1 MKYLFRKY
9 EFTTEAEARAAIDA
23 LGTATDM
30 EGNEVPTHRHTI
42 AMLGHIV
49 TTAATYNDDGEGNVT
64 ELTPAVL
71 ADNYSVDVLWRD
83 GVVADWD
90 ANIVWPD
97 PVGVHSFGNS
107 EANAEY
113 TATLYALFP
122 DRVPVI
128 DNDLND

>member
-1 MKYLFRKY
+1 MKYTFRKY
-9 EFTTEAEARAAIDA
+9 EFTNAEAATKAVAA
-23 LGTATDM
+23 LGVDE
-30 EGNEVPTHRHTI
+30 EGNATHRHTI

-49 TTAATYNDDGEGNVT
+49 TTAATYDKEGKQ
-64 ELTPAVL
+64 LKAAVL
-71 ADNYSVDVLWRD
+71 AKKYSVDVLWRD
-83 GVVADWD
+83 GVVADWK

>member
-1 MKYLFRKY
+1 MKYTFRKY
-9 EFTTEAEARAAIDA
+9 EFTNAEAATKAVAA
-23 LGTATDM
+23 LGVD
-30 EGNEVPTHRHTI
+30 EDGNATHRHTI
-42 AMLGHIV
+42 SMLGHIV
-49 TTAATYNDDGEGNVT
+49 TTAATYDDDGE

-71 ADNYSVDVLWRD
+71 AKKYSVDVLWRD
-83 GVVADWD
+83 GVAEDWESH
-90 ANIVWPD
+90 IVWPD

>member
-1 MKYLFRKY
+1 MKYTFRKY
-9 EFTTEAEARAAIDA
+9 EFTDAASAQSAIDA
-23 LGTATDM
+23 LGLDD
-30 EGNEVPTHRHTI
+30 EGNPTHRHTI

-49 TTAATYNDDGEGNVT
+49 TTPATYDDDGN

-71 ADNYSVDVLWRD
+71 AANYSVDVLWRD
-83 GVVADWD
+83 QIADGWS
-90 ANIVWPD
+90 ANLVWPD

-128 DNDLND
+128 DNDLDE

>member
-1 MKYLFRKY
+1 MKYTFRKY
-9 EFTTEAEARAAIDA
+9 EFSTEAEARAAIDA

-49 TTAATYNDDGEGNVT
+49 TTPATYEDDGE
-64 ELTPAVL
+64 ELTRAVL

-83 GVVADWD
+83 EIAEDW
-90 ANIVWPD
+90 ATNIVWPD